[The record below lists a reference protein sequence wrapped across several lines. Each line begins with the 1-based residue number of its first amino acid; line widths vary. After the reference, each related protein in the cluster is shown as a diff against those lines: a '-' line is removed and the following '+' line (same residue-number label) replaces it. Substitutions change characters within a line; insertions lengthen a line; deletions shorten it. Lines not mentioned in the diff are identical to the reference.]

1 MKVLSVDHFLKR
13 LFLFLVFPVLFFVAT
28 FSVPFYVA
36 YSSRELLHINEM
48 IAIQQ
53 KNPDVIINTVL
64 QGTDTI
70 LKYKVAHLIK
80 PDILALGTSRVMCF
94 REEMFADGLKF
105 YNAGRAVRS
114 TCGFLEFIDNLGY
127 NPKILIIG
135 LDQNFFNEKWAQER
149 NKKPDYLYCY
159 RPQMILIKALEKL
172 VGFSIDLSSLKNFPD
187 NIGLNAVV
195 YNDGFRKDGS
205 YYYSRIINFPDSTLS
220 KRSRFPFGDVVDRI
234 NSGDSWFAH
243 GNDLYGTAVAQISQ
257 FLEMCRKK
265 NIFVVGIIPPYAPYV
280 YSKMKESKDF
290 GYMEKV
296 YPALLPI
303 FSQYNYELY
312 DYTDSKKISDD
323 SMYNDGCHGND
334 DTYYNILLSLKAGGS
349 LIGEYI
355 NEEKAFDPKAA
366 H

>member
-1 MKVLSVDHFLKR
+1 MENFLKR
-13 LFLFLVFPVLFFVAT
+13 LFLFLIFPVLFFVAA
-28 FSVPFYVA
+28 FSLPFYIA
-36 YSSRELLHINEM
+36 YSSKELLHIDEM

-53 KNPDVIINTVL
+53 KNPNVIINTVL
-64 QGTDTI
+64 QGTDKI
-70 LKYKVAHLIK
+70 LKYQFTNLKK

-94 REEMFADGLKF
+94 REEMFAGGIKF

-114 TCGFLEFIDNLGY
+114 TRGFVNFIDSIGY
-127 NPKILIIG
+127 SPKILIIG
-135 LDQNFFNEKWAQER
+135 LDQNFFNEEWAQER
-149 NKKPDYLYCY
+149 NIKHDFLYFY
-159 RPQMILIKALEKL
+159 QPQMILINALKKTI
-172 VGFSIDLSSLKNFPD
+172 GSNIDLSSLKNFPD

-205 YYYSRIINFPDSTLS
+205 YYYSRIINSPDLTFS
-220 KRSRFPFGDVVDRI
+220 KRSLFPFDEVVDRI

-243 GNDLYGTAVAQISQ
+243 GRDIYGTAVVQINQ
-257 FLEMCRKK
+257 LLERCRKK

-280 YSKMKESKDF
+280 YSKMEGSGDF
-290 GYMEKV
+290 EYMKKI
-296 YPALLPI
+296 YPALLPV
-303 FSQYNYELY
+303 FSQYGYELY
-312 DYTDSKKISDD
+312 DFTNSEKISDD

-355 NEEKAFDPKAA
+355 NEDKIFDPKAA